1 MLQHPPAIAPQE
13 QTQAAIAAMHAYFD
27 ATARARPRRER
38 QYLAHEWLVA
48 IRRLR
53 TIGHQDD

>member
-1 MLQHPPAIAPQE
+1 MMQRPSAIASQE
-13 QTQAAIAAMHAYFD
+13 QTRAAITAMHAYFD

-38 QYLAHEWLVA
+38 QHLAHEWLAA

-53 TIGHQDD
+53 TTGR

>member
-1 MLQHPPAIAPQE
+1 MIQRPPASAPQE
-13 QTQAAIAAMHAYFD
+13 QTQAAIAAMHAYFE

-38 QYLAHEWLVA
+38 QYLAHEWLAA

-53 TIGHQDD
+53 TVGR

>member
-1 MLQHPPAIAPQE
+1 MIEHPPAIAPQE
-13 QTQAAIAAMHAYFD
+13 QTQAAITAMHAYFD

-38 QYLAHEWLVA
+38 QYLAHEWLAA

-53 TIGHQDD
+53 TVGYQDR

>member
-13 QTQAAIAAMHAYFD
+13 QTRAAIAAMHAYFD

-53 TIGHQDD
+53 TIGYQDD

>member
-1 MLQHPPAIAPQE
+1 MIQHPPASASQE
-13 QTQAAIAAMHAYFD
+13 QTQATIAAMHAYFE

-38 QYLAHEWLVA
+38 QYLAHEWLAA

-53 TIGHQDD
+53 TVGR